1 MKQLVETDQIQALW
15 LGASGVYRSGD
26 DLIAGLIA
34 AIDQLD
40 DDRVA
45 DALADVSR
53 VDLALDRLTT
63 RPCDCPDTATED
75 ELVQCPTMKPALAA
89 GGRQMMREACE
100 SIRGWNLLYL
110 AGGWVAAGVADD
122 AHYDGAILIGQI
134 DPLADHR

>member
-1 MKQLVETDQIQALW
+1 MKHLVEAEHVQAVW
-15 LGASGVYRSGD
+15 LGASGVYRTAD
-26 DLIAGLIA
+26 DLITDLVA

-53 VDLALDRLTT
+53 VDLALDSLTT

-89 GGRQMMREACE
+89 VGRQMMREACE

-110 AGGWVAAGVADD
+110 AGGWVAAGAADD
-122 AHYDGAILIGQI
+122 GHYDGAILIGQI
-134 DPLADHR
+134 DPLAGT